1 MGTSEFNFGQALK
14 ECRERAKMS
23 QEELASASELDRTY
37 ISMLERN
44 VKAPTLT
51 TLSRISSALQIKA
64 SALLNLAEIG
74 QNFGDKN
81 FSLKKDKVRFPFMG
95 TSVSC
100 GMPIGHDQLVEKEVQ
115 LEDFVVKNPKKTFF
129 VKASGD
135 SMAPTILDGDV
146 LVIEAS
152 SKAKNEDIVL
162 VQIGNDFTIKRL
174 IKTSKEFRLIPD
186 NLLYQELELS
196 NDISVKICG
205 IVVGFTRNLT

>member
-1 MGTSEFNFGQALK
+1 MGTVELNFGLALK

-23 QEELASASELDRTY
+23 QEELALASELDRTY

-44 VKAPTLT
+44 VKAPTIT
-51 TLSRISSALQIKA
+51 TLSRIAKALKLKA
-64 SALLNLAEIG
+64 STLLSLAETEY
-74 QNFGDKN
+74 NFSDKN

-95 TSVSC
+95 TAFSC
-100 GMPIGHDQLVEKEVQ
+100 GLPLSHDYKIEKEVQ
-115 LEDFVVKNPKKTFF
+115 IEDFLVKNPKKTFF

-146 LVIEAS
+146 LIIEAS

-174 IKTSKEFRLIPD
+174 FKSSKDMRLLPD
-186 NLLYQELELS
+186 NLLYKELEFS
-196 NDISVKICG
+196 EEISVEICG
-205 IVVGFTRNLT
+205 VVVGFARVLL